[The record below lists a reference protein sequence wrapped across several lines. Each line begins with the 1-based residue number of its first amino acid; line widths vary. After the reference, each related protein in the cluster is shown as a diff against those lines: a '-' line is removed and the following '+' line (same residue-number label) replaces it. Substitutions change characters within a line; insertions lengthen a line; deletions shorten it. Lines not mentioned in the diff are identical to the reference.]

1 MPVDDQLVKV
11 CRLLGGEPVEPQVFQ
26 DKQVRGQ
33 EGPEGAVHRVVHPG
47 LGHGPEEVVR
57 VDEADGVSRAYGGE
71 AQGLGQEALAH
82 PRGSHQQDVLVLGQE
97 LQGEDGVQQAAVQ
110 GDGGRPVKVLQAA
123 GLLEAGALKP

>member
-1 MPVDDQLVKV
+1 MSRSWARKDRK
-11 CRLLGGEPVEPQVFQ
+11 
-26 DKQVRGQ
+26 
-33 EGPEGAVHRVVHPG
+33 GAVRRVVHPG

-82 PRGSHQQDVLVLGQE
+82 PRRSHQQDVLVLGQE

-110 GDGGRPVKVLQAA
+110 GDGG
-123 GLLEAGALKP
+123 